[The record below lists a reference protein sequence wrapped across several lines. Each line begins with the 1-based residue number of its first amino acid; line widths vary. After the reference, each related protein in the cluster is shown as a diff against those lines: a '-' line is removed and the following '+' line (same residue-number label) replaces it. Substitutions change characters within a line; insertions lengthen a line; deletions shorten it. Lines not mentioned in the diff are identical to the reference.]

1 MSDKAASLLIG
12 TVFLIVVLV
21 GYTRRERLAGALCGF
36 MFPAATG
43 VEREHRQL
51 RLKKLL
57 RILLGI
63 YLPSLT
69 VMLML
74 LAALR

>member
-1 MSDKAASLLIG
+1 MSLLIG

-21 GYTRRERLAGALCGF
+21 GYTRRERLASALCGF
-36 MFPAATG
+36 MFPAARG
-43 VEREHRQL
+43 LEREHRQL
-51 RLKKLL
+51 RLQHLL

-69 VMLML
+69 LMLML
-74 LAALR
+74 LAATR